1 MADYNVTYDA
11 GSMSIMLDSEQVE
24 RALGDLKGRT
34 PAALKVAVNRTAR
47 QARAMMLD
55 DVKER
60 YDLNAAG
67 RRLIQDLKMRKA
79 ATNRSLEA
87 RLGITKIG
95 RAHV

>member
-47 QARAMMLD
+47 QARAMML
-55 DVKER
+55 VE
-60 YDLNAAG
+60 
-67 RRLIQDLKMRKA
+67 
-79 ATNRSLEA
+79 
-87 RLGITKIG
+87 
-95 RAHV
+95 V